1 MHDKRVI
8 TLHILDEDD
17 FDERYGRIAV
27 PELVVDSTIDLLAG
41 ILVQWKAEVGSQP
54 DERVWAALMT
64 AVGHALGG
72 LIAARAARFYETGG
86 RVVVEQIDEYLN
98 WSGVREDL

>member
-8 TLHILDEDD
+8 TLHIPDEDD

-41 ILVQWKAEVGSQP
+41 IPVQWKAEVGSQP
-54 DERVWAALMT
+54 DHR
-64 AVGHALGG
+64 
-72 LIAARAARFYETGG
+72 RR
-86 RVVVEQIDEYLN
+86 
-98 WSGVREDL
+98 DLT